1 MIEIINLSKKFK
13 EVLAVDNVS
22 FKVEKGE
29 VYGLLGENGAGK
41 TTMLRLIST
50 MLTPTSGDARLNG
63 KSIIKDPEKVR
74 GEIGILF
81 GGEVGIYDRLTAY
94 ENIEYFGQL
103 NGLSDT
109 DVKRRIEYLSELLEM
124 KEYINRKVG
133 NFSRGMKQK
142 VAIARSIVHDP
153 DIILFDEPT
162 LGLDVSVTRIVHNFI
177 EGLKEEGKTVVF
189 SSHNMN
195 EVNKLCSKVAVIN
208 KGKLIYDGS
217 LAELEGKGEKSL
229 EDIFVEMVGGK
240 NEK

>member
-1 MIEIINLSKKFK
+1 MIEIINLTKKFK
-13 EVLAVDNVS
+13 EILAVDNVS
-22 FKVEKGE
+22 LKVEKGE

-41 TTMLRLIST
+41 TTILRLIST
-50 MLTPTSGDARLNG
+50 MLKPTSGDALLNG
-63 KSIIKDPEKVR
+63 KSVVKEPGKVR

-109 DVKRRIEYLSELLEM
+109 EVKERIDYLSELLEM

-133 NFSRGMKQK
+133 SFSRGMKQK

-153 DIILFDEPT
+153 NIILFDEPT
-162 LGLDVSVTRIVHNFI
+162 LGLDVSVARIVHSFI
-177 EGLKEEGKTVVF
+177 EGLKEEGKTIMF
-189 SSHNMN
+189 SSHNMS
-195 EVNKLCSKVAVIN
+195 EVNKLCSKVAIIN
-208 KGKLIYDGS
+208 KGKLIYNGE
-217 LAELEGKGEKSL
+217 LKELEGTGEKSL
-229 EDIFVEMVGGK
+229 EDIFVEMVGDK